1 MGRAIRVEEPK
12 KRDAFAE
19 DRSKRNVPEKVYEG
33 ARDDIFEVFVGNV
46 GFDAT

>member
-33 ARDDIFEVFVGNV
+33 GRDDIFEAFVGNIA
-46 GFDAT
+46 FDTT